1 MQHLFCEVLRAS
13 MKLGIAIA
21 ASRPITVTT
30 IMIST
35 NVKPPF
41 RDVLMFILPFL
52 CSGVNEYNRWIN
64 ISSISVHLLP
74 VANRSLIPS
83 IQGAKLIQEPR
94 PVQLGPTNK
103 KGLGF
108 SPSLLEEPNR
118 ENQLPVSGG
127 RMWATLSI

>member
-1 MQHLFCEVLRAS
+1 MQDLFCEVLRAS

-21 ASRPITVTT
+21 ANRPIMVTT

-35 NVKPPF
+35 RVNPPF

-52 CSGVNEYNRWIN
+52 SRSGVNEYNRWIN

-103 KGLGF
+103 
-108 SPSLLEEPNR
+108 
-118 ENQLPVSGG
+118 
-127 RMWATLSI
+127 